1 MASVLNVGL
10 VRCVGPLL
18 VLVGVAMV
26 VARVI
31 MCTVPDCYNYG
42 DCGED
47 RDEGRGEAWSEYER

>member
-1 MASVLNVGL
+1 MGDL
-10 VRCVGPLL
+10 RCVGPLL
-18 VLVGVAMV
+18 VLVGLVMV

-47 RDEGRGEAWSEYER
+47 RAERRSEDWGQYER